1 MTGAATTPLAAVLD
15 RLDRRGLR
23 RTGARSAIIA
33 AALRR
38 HRPFTAQ
45 DVVTELLPSGVGRA
59 TVFRTLDQ
67 LVRIGVLGRVHGI
80 DGEQCAR
87 YIPCAPEHHHHLICR
102 SCGALEEIP
111 AGGVE
116 AGIRRIAAE
125 RGFTV
130 LGHTLEI
137 EGLCPRCAR

>member
-1 MTGAATTPLAAVLD
+1 MSAAATTPLSAVLD
-15 RLDRRGLR
+15 RLDRSGLR

-45 DVVTELLPSGVGRA
+45 DVVAELLPSGVGRA
-59 TVFRTLDQ
+59 TVFRTLDH
-67 LVRIGVLGRVHGI
+67 LVRVGALGRVHGV

-111 AGGVE
+111 AGGLE
-116 AGIRRIAAE
+116 AGIRRVAAD